1 LRSEHPAGYL
11 RVAMARG
18 AIQVGDQV
26 VNLQMPGIF
35 RVVARRGTLLE
46 IETDQGVRLTVLESA
61 VRRLDD
67 VPLPGPKD
75 E

>member
-1 LRSEHPAGYL
+1 
-11 RVAMARG
+11 MARG